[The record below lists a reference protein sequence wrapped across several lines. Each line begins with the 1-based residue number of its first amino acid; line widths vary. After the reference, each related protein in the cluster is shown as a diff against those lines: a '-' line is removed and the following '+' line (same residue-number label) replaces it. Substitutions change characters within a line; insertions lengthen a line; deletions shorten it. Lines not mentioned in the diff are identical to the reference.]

1 MMKKQNYV
9 SLCLTVVLALSLLV
23 AGCGG
28 KKEAAPAGDKAPQK
42 AKITMRL
49 AEAHPS
55 DYPTTLGDK
64 KFAELV
70 NERSQGRI
78 QIKVHDSASLGDEN
92 SVIQQVQ
99 LGSIEFTRISS
110 GTLAEFNKQFGVFS
124 LPYIFNDN
132 DHVWRFLDSDYG
144 KKMLTNLD
152 KSRMMGLA
160 YYSSGSRSFY
170 TKKPVKGPEDLKGL
184 KIRVMQN
191 AINIELMK
199 AFGASATPMPY
210 GEVFSALQTGVI
222 DGAENNPPSYLT
234 ASHYQAVK
242 NYILDGH
249 QRVPEVLMVSKI
261 TWDKLSE
268 EDRKLIQQAAQDS
281 VKFQKEAW
289 DKFEKDALAK
299 LIQAGVAVTEVKDV
313 KPWKDAAKSV
323 IEKYGADYKADLEA
337 IAKVAK

>member
-1 MMKKQNYV
+1 MKKQNLI
-9 SLCLTVVLALSLLV
+9 SICLAAMLAVAVLV

-28 KKEAAPAGDKAPQK
+28 KKEAAPAADKAPQK
-42 AKITMRL
+42 AKITMKL

-70 NERSQGRI
+70 KERSNGRI
-78 QIKVHDSASLGDEN
+78 QIKVHDSGSLGDEN

-170 TKKPVKGPEDLKGL
+170 TKNPVKDPADLKGL

-199 AFGASATPMPY
+199 SFGASATPMPY

-249 QRVPEVLMVSKI
+249 QRVPEVLMVSKVA
-261 TWDKLSE
+261 WDKLSE

-299 LIQAGVAVTEVKDV
+299 LIQSGVVVTEVKDV
-313 KPWKDAAKSV
+313 KPWKEAAKGV
-323 IEKYGADYKADLEA
+323 IEKYGAEYKADLEA

>member
-1 MMKKQNYV
+1 MKAQKWLAVCLVIILAAALVV
-9 SLCLTVVLALSLLV
+9 S
-23 AGCGG
+23 GCGG
-28 KKEAAPAGDKAPQK
+28 GDKKPAAEKPK
-42 AKITMRL
+42 LNFRL

-70 NERSQGRI
+70 NEKSKGRI
-78 QIKVHDSASLGDEN
+78 QIKVYDSASLGDEN

-99 LGSIEFTRISS
+99 MGSIEFTRISS

-124 LPYIFNDN
+124 LPYIFNND
-132 DHVWRFLDSDYG
+132 DHVWKFLDSDYG
-144 KKMLTNLD
+144 KKMLDNLE
-152 KSRMMGLA
+152 KSRMVGLA

-170 TKKPVKGPEDLKGL
+170 TKNPVKGPDDLQGM

-234 ASHYQAVK
+234 ANHYQAVK
-242 NYILDGH
+242 NYVLDSH
-249 QRVPEVLMVSKI
+249 QRVPEVLMVSKVA
-261 TWDKLSE
+261 WDKLSE
-268 EDRKLIQQAAQDS
+268 EDRKIIKEAAQES

-289 DKFEKDALAK
+289 NKFEKDALAK
-299 LIQAGVAVTEVKDV
+299 LIANGVVVTEVKDV
-313 KPWKDAAKSV
+313 KPWKDKAKSV
-323 IEKYGADYKADLEA
+323 FDKYGAEYKAELEA
-337 IAKVAK
+337 IEKAGK

>member
-1 MMKKQNYV
+1 MKVQKWLAVCLVIAMAAALVV
-9 SLCLTVVLALSLLV
+9 S
-23 AGCGG
+23 GCGG
-28 KKEAAPAGDKAPQK
+28 SKPAAPAAEKPK
-42 AKITMRL
+42 LNFRL
-49 AEAHPS
+49 AEAHPA

-70 NERSQGRI
+70 NEKSKGRI
-78 QIKVHDSASLGDEN
+78 QIKVYDSASLGDEN

-99 LGSIEFTRISS
+99 MGSIEFTRISS

-132 DHVWRFLDSDYG
+132 DHVWRFLDGDFG
-144 KKMLTNLD
+144 KKMLDNLE
-152 KSRMMGLA
+152 KSRMVGLA

-170 TKKPVKGPEDLKGL
+170 TKKPVKGPNDLEGM

-234 ASHYQAVK
+234 ANHFQAVK
-242 NYILDGH
+242 NYVLDSH
-249 QRVPEVLMVSKI
+249 QRVPEVLMVSKVA
-261 TWDKLSE
+261 WDKLAD
-268 EDRKLIQQAAQDS
+268 EDKKIIKEAAQES

-299 LIQAGVAVTEVKDV
+299 LIANGVVVTEVKDV
-313 KPWKDAAKSV
+313 KPWKDKAKSV
-323 IEKYGADYKADLEA
+323 FDKYGAEYKAELEA
-337 IAKVAK
+337 IEKAAK

>member
-1 MMKKQNYV
+1 MKVQKWLAVCLVIAMAAALVV
-9 SLCLTVVLALSLLV
+9 S
-23 AGCGG
+23 GCGG
-28 KKEAAPAGDKAPQK
+28 SKPAAPAAEKPK
-42 AKITMRL
+42 LNFRL
-49 AEAHPS
+49 AEAHPA

-70 NERSQGRI
+70 NEKSKGRI
-78 QIKVHDSASLGDEN
+78 QIKVYDSASLGDEN

-99 LGSIEFTRISS
+99 MGSIEFTRISS

-132 DHVWRFLDSDYG
+132 DHVWRFLDGDFG
-144 KKMLTNLD
+144 KKMLDNLE
-152 KSRMMGLA
+152 KSRMVGLA

-170 TKKPVKGPEDLKGL
+170 TKKPVKGPNDLEGM

-234 ASHYQAVK
+234 ANHFQAVK
-242 NYILDGH
+242 NYVLDSH

-261 TWDKLSE
+261 AWDKLAD
-268 EDRKLIQQAAQDS
+268 EDKKIIKEAAQES

-299 LIQAGVAVTEVKDV
+299 LIANGVVVTEVKDV
-313 KPWKDAAKSV
+313 KPWKDKAKSV
-323 IEKYGADYKADLEA
+323 FDKYGAEYKAELEA
-337 IAKVAK
+337 IEKAAK

>member
-1 MMKKQNYV
+1 MKNQKWMV
-9 SLCLTVVLALSLLV
+9 VCFAAIMALTVLIT
-23 AGCGG
+23 GCG
-28 KKEAAPAGDKAPQK
+28 KKEAAPAAGNAPQK
-42 AKITMRL
+42 PKLNFRL
-49 AEAHPS
+49 AEAHPA

-64 KFAELV
+64 KFAALL
-70 NERSQGRI
+70 NERTQGRI
-78 QIKVHDSASLGDEN
+78 QVKVFDSGSLGDEN

-124 LPYIFNDN
+124 LPYVFNDN

-144 KKMLTNLD
+144 KGMLTNLE

-160 YYSSGSRSFY
+160 YYASGSRSFY
-170 TKKPVKGPEDLKGL
+170 TKKPVKSPEDLKGL
-184 KIRVMQN
+184 KIRVIQN

-199 AFGASATPMPY
+199 AFDASATPMPY

-234 ASHYQAVK
+234 ASHHQAVK

-249 QRVPEVLMVSKI
+249 QRVPEVLMVSKV
-261 TWDKLSE
+261 TWDKLSD
-268 EDRKLIQQAAQDS
+268 EDRKIIQQAAQDS

-299 LIQAGVAVTEVKDV
+299 LIQGGVIVTEVKDV
-313 KPWKDAAKSV
+313 APWKAAVKSV
-323 IEKYGADYKADLEA
+323 IEKYGVEYKAELEA
-337 IAKVAK
+337 IAKSAK